1 MEAEEKR
8 EVEYLQEYWLE
19 PVGDRYD
26 QQAQADASIKEQYEM
41 EQEEESLKKSS
52 SSEDATRPR
61 CSNVA
66 CEECEGWNGK
76 KKQGIGGKARTRQ
89 HGMKMPELN
98 DA

>member
-41 EQEEESLKKSS
+41 EQEEESLKKLKLRGRNTTKVLKRGLRGMRGLEREKRNKES
-52 SSEDATRPR
+52 
-61 CSNVA
+61 VA
-66 CEECEGWNGK
+66 KREQDNT
-76 KKQGIGGKARTRQ
+76 A
-89 HGMKMPELN
+89 
-98 DA
+98 